1 MAVLI
6 PEVPKKCPNGERIVY
21 ERLGRELPADWV
33 VLHSLNL
40 PRHASKIWGEADIV
54 VLSTL
59 GVFALEVKG
68 GQVSCRDGVWYYGGP
83 DFATYTKKEDPW
95 TQSET
100 AMMAVKKAL
109 CDANPAFSDVLFGY
123 GVVMPFTKFD
133 ARGIEFL
140 PEVLLDKRTFRQGMD
155 QYVGRVHRHW
165 QHEYSS
171 KHRREYRGLAPHQIG
186 QARQILRPDLETTLS
201 VGGYLTGTESH
212 LLALTNAQIRVSRRL
227 AVNPRSIVSGPA
239 GTGKSLLAVDRA
251 RQLARNGQRVLLLCF
266 NKLLAGHVRRSVTE
280 QGVKGLDVRH
290 AHGLYSEIIAAA
302 GMQGAE
308 MALDAD
314 DPAFFATRLPEL
326 ACDAILEKGIEPWD
340 ILIVDEAQDLLTPSH
355 LDVFD
360 LLVVGGIDHGCWS
373 FFLDPQQNLY
383 SSDVQMA
390 VGGRLATAYPVQ
402 DRLEDN
408 CRNTRQVA
416 VQASITSGL
425 DLAMTNAPDGL
436 PCENLYY
443 GGRADGLAKLEEL
456 VDRLL
461 QGDVRPQ
468 DVIVLSTRRRE
479 NSLVADV
486 ATLGGRPLAN
496 VGDDARA
503 AEGAIAFS
511 TMHGFKG
518 LERMVVIAVDMAEI
532 GEPQYSMLHYAGL
545 SRARCLLYSLVPET
559 TTTRY
564 AKQAAAYG
572 SRVEARPA

>member
-1 MAVLI
+1 MAILI
-6 PEVPKKCPNGERIVY
+6 PDVPKKCPNGERIVY
-21 ERLGRELPADWV
+21 ERLGRELSADWV

-54 VLSTL
+54 ILSAL

-68 GQVSCRDGVWYYGGP
+68 GKVSCRDGVWYYEGP

-100 AMMAVKKAL
+100 AMMAVKRAL
-109 CDANPAFSDVLFGY
+109 CDANPAFSDTLFGY
-123 GVVMPFTKFD
+123 GVVMPFTRFEAK
-133 ARGIEFL
+133 GVEFL
-140 PEVLLDKRTFRQGMD
+140 PEVLLDKRTFRQGIG
-155 QYVGRVHRHW
+155 QYLGRVHRHW
-165 QHEYSS
+165 QQEYVR
-171 KHRREYRGLAPHQIG
+171 KHKREYRGLAPHQIG

-201 VGGYLTGTESH
+201 VGGYLTGTESQ

-227 AVNPRSIVSGPA
+227 AANPRSIVSGPA

-251 RQLARNGQRVLLLCF
+251 RQLAGNGKRVLLLCF
-266 NKLLAGHVRRSVTE
+266 NKLLAGHVRRSVVE
-280 QGVKGLDVRH
+280 QGVKNLDVRH
-290 AHGLYSEIIAAA
+290 AHDLYGEIIAMA
-302 GMQGAE
+302 GMQSAVE
-308 MALDAD
+308 ALDSD
-314 DPAFFATRLPEL
+314 DPSYFPTRLPEL
-326 ACDAILEKGIEPWD
+326 ACDAIIDRGIDPWD
-340 ILIVDEAQDLLTPSH
+340 VLIVDEAQDLLTPSH

-360 LLVVGGIDHGCWS
+360 LLVGGGIDHGCWS

-383 SSDVQMA
+383 SSDVQAA
-390 VGGRLATAYPVQ
+390 VEGRLATAYPVQ

-436 PCENLYY
+436 ACDNIYY
-443 GGRADGLAKLEEL
+443 GARADGVAKLEEL
-456 VDRLL
+456 VHRLL
-461 QGDVRPQ
+461 EGDVRPQ
-468 DVIVLSTRRRE
+468 DLIVLSSRRRE

-486 ATLGGRPLAN
+486 AELAGRPLTN

-503 AEGAIAFS
+503 AEGTIAFS

-518 LERMVVIAVDMAEI
+518 LERMVVIAIDMAEI

-545 SRARCLLYSLVPET
+545 SRARCLLHSLVPQVRAA
-559 TTTRY
+559 RY
-564 AKQAAAYG
+564 ARQAAAYG
-572 SRVEARPA
+572 NRFEGRTA

>member
-21 ERLGRELPADWV
+21 ERLGRELHADWV
-33 VLHSLNL
+33 VLHSVNL

-68 GQVSCRDGVWYYGGP
+68 GQVSCRDGIWHYEGP

-109 CDANPAFSDVLFGY
+109 CAANPVFGDTLFGY
-123 GVVMPFTKFD
+123 GVVMPFTRFD
-133 ARGIEFL
+133 ADGVEFL

-155 QYVGRVHRHW
+155 QYLGRLHRHW
-165 QHEYSS
+165 HQEYLR

-201 VGGYLTGTESH
+201 VGGYLTGTESQ
-212 LLALTNAQIRVSRRL
+212 LLALTNTQIRVSRRL
-227 AVNPRSIVSGPA
+227 AANPRSIVSGPA

-251 RQLARNGQRVLLLCF
+251 RQLAGSGKRVLLLCF

-280 QGVKGLDVRH
+280 QGVPNLVVRH
-290 AHGLYSEIIAAA
+290 AHGLYGELIAAA
-302 GMQGAE
+302 GMQAAAE
-308 MALDAD
+308 ALDGGA
-314 DPAFFATRLPEL
+314 PTYFATHLPEL
-326 ACDAILEKGIEPWD
+326 ASDAVLEKGIDPWEV
-340 ILIVDEAQDLLTPSH
+340 LIVDEAQDLLTPAH

-360 LLVVGGIDHGCWS
+360 LLVAGGIDHGCWS

-383 SSDVQMA
+383 SSDVQLA
-390 VGGRLATAYPVQ
+390 VEGRLASAYPVQ

-436 PCENLYY
+436 ACDNVYY
-443 GGRADGLAKLEEL
+443 GSRADGVAKLEKL
-456 VDRLL
+456 VEGLL
-461 QGDVRPQ
+461 QGDVRPK
-468 DVIVLSTRRRE
+468 DLIILSSRRRE

-486 ATLGGRPLAN
+486 AMLAGRPLAN

-545 SRARCLLYSLVPET
+545 SRARCLLHSLVPEAA
-559 TTTRY
+559 TTRY
-564 AKQAAAYG
+564 GRQAAAYG
-572 SRVEARPA
+572 NRVEGRPV

>member
-1 MAVLI
+1 LAVLI

-68 GQVSCRDGVWYYGGP
+68 GKVSCRDGIWCYEGP
-83 DFATYTKKEDPW
+83 DFSTYTKKEDPW

-109 CDANPAFSDVLFGY
+109 CDANPAFSDTLFGY
-123 GVVMPFTKFD
+123 GVVMPFTRFD
-133 ARGIEFL
+133 ANGVEFL
-140 PEVLLDKRTFRQGMD
+140 PEVLLDKRTFRQEIG
-155 QYVGRVHRHW
+155 QYLGRVHRHW
-165 QHEYSS
+165 QQEYLR

-201 VGGYLTGTESH
+201 VGGYLTGTESQ
-212 LLALTNAQIRVSRRL
+212 LLALTNTQIKVSRRL
-227 AVNPRSIVSGPA
+227 ATNPRSVVSGPA

-251 RQLARNGQRVLLLCF
+251 RQLAANGKRVLLLCF

-280 QGVKGLDVRH
+280 QGVTNLDVRH
-290 AHGLYSEIIAAA
+290 AHGLYSEIISAA
-302 GMQGAE
+302 GMQSAE
-308 MALDAD
+308 EELEAD
-314 DPAFFATRLPEL
+314 DPSYFAIRLPQL
-326 ACDAILEKGIEPWD
+326 ACDAILEKGIDPWD
-340 ILIVDEAQDLLTPSH
+340 VLIVDEAQDLLTPAH

-383 SSDVQMA
+383 SSDVQLA
-390 VGGRLATAYPVQ
+390 VEGRLATAYPVQ

-436 PCENLYY
+436 TCDNVYY
-443 GGRADGLAKLEEL
+443 GSRADGVAKLEEL

-461 QGDVRPQ
+461 QGDVRPH
-468 DVIVLSTRRRE
+468 DLIVLSTRRRE

-486 ATLGGRPLAN
+486 ATLSGRPLID
-496 VGDDARA
+496 VGDDARVV
-503 AEGAIAFS
+503 EGAIAFS

-518 LERMVVIAVDMAEI
+518 LERMAVIAIDMAEI

-545 SRARCLLYSLVPET
+545 SRARCVLHSLVPESAT
-559 TTTRY
+559 GRY
-564 AKQAAAYG
+564 DRQAVAYG
-572 SRVEARPA
+572 KRVEGRPV